1 MKKILFIVVK
11 EFIQLRRDRMMF
23 PLLFIA
29 PILQLIILGY
39 VANIDVKNI
48 KMGIIDMDNSLFS
61 RELIESFT
69 SSGYFIKRFS
79 FIDVKRIDEM
89 IERGDVSLVLF
100 IPKGFEKKIS
110 RPDPARVQIIVDGT
124 DATVATIAMNYSFQ
138 IISKFYMKRSGRI
151 PSSDSGLI
159 ELQSRVLYNPEL
171 KGSNFMVP
179 AIITLLITLIIGV
192 LSSMAIVKEREGG
205 TLEQLIVT
213 PIKPYQFIIGK
224 VAPFVLI
231 AYLDISIITLVAIY
245 WFKIPVKGSIPLLY
259 IFSGFYILYTVGI
272 GIFLSTISK
281 TQQQAMIT
289 AMFFIFLPSIL
300 LSGFIFP
307 VENMPKIIQFFTN
320 FVPLKFFLEI
330 VRGIFLKGNGFK
342 ELYDEGAFVFF
353 WGLSVLLF
361 SFLRF
366 RKKL

>member
-1 MKKILFIVVK
+1 MKKILFIIMK
-11 EFIQLRRDRMMF
+11 EILQLRRDRMMF

-39 VANIDVKNI
+39 VANIDVKNV
-48 KMGIIDMDNSLFS
+48 KMGIIDRDNTYLS
-61 RELIESFT
+61 RELIREFT
-69 SSGYFIKRFS
+69 SSGYFIAKSYFKDLK
-79 FIDVKRIDEM
+79 IIDEL
-89 IERGDVSLVLF
+89 IEKGEVSLVLF
-100 IPKGFEKKIS
+100 IPENFERKIFS
-110 RPDPARVQIIVDGT
+110 GNTAGIQIIIDGT
-124 DATVATIAMNYSFQ
+124 DATVATISMNYTSQ
-138 IISKFYMKRSGRI
+138 ILSSFYMKRIKRLFPFEMG
-151 PSSDSGLI
+151 GI
-159 ELQSRVLYNPEL
+159 ELQSKVLYNPEL
-171 KGSNFMVP
+171 EGSRFMVP
-179 AIITLLITLIIGV
+179 AVITLLLTLIIGV
-192 LSSMAIVKEREGG
+192 LSSMAIVREREAG

-213 PIKPYQFIIGK
+213 PIKPYQFILGK

-231 AYLDISIITLVAIY
+231 GYIDITLILIVAVY
-245 WFKIPVKGSIPLLY
+245 WFKIPVRGSIPLLY
-259 IFSGFYILYTVGI
+259 LFSGFYILYTVGI

-289 AMFFIFLPSIL
+289 AVFFIFLPSIL

-342 ELYDEGAFVFF
+342 ELFDEALFIFMWGAT
-353 WGLSVLLF
+353 VLVF

>member
-39 VANIDVKNI
+39 VANVDVKNI
-48 KMGIIDMDNSLFS
+48 KMGIIDMDNSLLS
-61 RELIESFT
+61 RELIESFP
-69 SSGYFIKRFS
+69 SSGYFIKRVS
-79 FIDVKRIDEM
+79 FIDVKRIDKL

-100 IPKGFEKKIS
+100 IPKGLEKNIS
-110 RPDPARVQIIVDGT
+110 KLDHARVQLIIDGT
-124 DATVATIAMNYSFQ
+124 DATVATIAMNYSSQ
-138 IISKFYMKRSGRI
+138 IISKFYMKSSEKI
-151 PSSDSGLI
+151 LPSDFGWI

-171 KGSNFMVP
+171 RGSNFMVP

-192 LSSMAIVKEREGG
+192 LSSMAIVREREGG

-245 WFKIPVKGSIPLLY
+245 WFEIPVKGSIPLLY
-259 IFSGFYILYTVGI
+259 LFSGFYILYTVGI
-272 GIFLSTISK
+272 GVFLSTISK

-342 ELYDEGAFVFF
+342 ELYDEASFIFL
-353 WGLSVLLF
+353 WGLAVLLF

>member
-1 MKKILFIVVK
+1 MRKILFIVMK

-48 KMGIIDMDNSLFS
+48 KMGIVDMDNSPLS
-61 RELIESFT
+61 RELVEGFT
-69 SSGYFIKRFS
+69 SSGYFIKRGSFS
-79 FIDVKRIDEM
+79 DLKRIDEM
-89 IERGDVSLVLF
+89 IEKGGVSLVLF
-100 IPKGFEKKIS
+100 IPKGFEKNIS
-110 RPDPARVQIIVDGT
+110 KFNPASVQIIVDGT
-124 DATVATIAMNYSFQ
+124 DATVATIAMNYSSQ
-138 IISKFYMKRSGRI
+138 IIIKFFMKKFGKI
-151 PSSDSGLI
+151 LSSYPGLI
-159 ELQSRVLYNPEL
+159 ELQSRILYNPEL

-179 AIITLLITLIIGV
+179 AIVTLLLTLIIGV
-192 LSSMAIVKEREGG
+192 LSSMAIVREREGG

-213 PIKPYQFIIGK
+213 PIKPYEFIIGK
-224 VAPFVLI
+224 VAPFVMI
-231 AYLDISIITLVAIY
+231 AYLDISIIILVAIY
-245 WFKIPVKGSIPLLY
+245 WFKIPLKGSIPLLY
-259 IFSGFYILYTVGI
+259 LFSGFYILYTVGI

-320 FVPLKFFLEI
+320 FVPLRFFLEI

-342 ELYDEGAFVFF
+342 ELYDEGLYIFL
-353 WGLSVLLF
+353 WGLAVLAF

>member
-1 MKKILFIVVK
+1 MKRVLFIIIK

-39 VANIDVKNI
+39 VANIDVKNV
-48 KMGIIDMDNSLFS
+48 KMGIFDIDSSFLS
-61 RELIESFT
+61 RELIRNFT
-69 SSGYFIKRFS
+69 SSGYFI
-79 FIDVKRIDEM
+79 VKSYLRNAKKIDEL
-89 IERGDVSLVLF
+89 IEKGEASMVLV
-100 IPKGFEKKIS
+100 IQRGFEKRLS
-110 RPDPARVQIIVDGT
+110 SGGSAGVQIIIDGT
-124 DATVATIAMNYSFQ
+124 DATVATIAMNYSSQ
-138 IISKFYMKRSGRI
+138 ILGKFYMSNFCKI
-151 PSSDSGLI
+151 FPSSFSGI
-159 ELQSRVLYNPEL
+159 RLQSRILYNPEL
-171 KGSNFMVP
+171 RGSHFMIP
-179 AIITLLITLIIGV
+179 AVITLLLTLIIGV
-192 LSSMAIVKEREGG
+192 LSSMAIVRERENG

-213 PIKPYQFIIGK
+213 PIKPYHFILGKIVPFLVIG
-224 VAPFVLI
+224 
-231 AYLDISIITLVAIY
+231 YLDVSIIIIVAIY

-259 IFSGFYILYTVGI
+259 LFSGFYILYTVGI
-272 GIFLSTISK
+272 GIFLSTVSK

-330 VRGIFLKGNGFK
+330 VRGIFLKGSGLK
-342 ELYDEGAFVFF
+342 ELYDEAFFILI
-353 WGLSVLLF
+353 WGLIVLSF
-361 SFLRF
+361 SLLRF